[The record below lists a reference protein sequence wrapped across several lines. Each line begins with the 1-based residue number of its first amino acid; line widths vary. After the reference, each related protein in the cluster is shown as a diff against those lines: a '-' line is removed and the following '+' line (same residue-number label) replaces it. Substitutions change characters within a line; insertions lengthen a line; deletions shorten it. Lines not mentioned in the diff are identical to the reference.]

1 MSSDCVAV
9 PADTS
14 LEVWRLYVAGIRAL
28 TPAQRLAEAERFTSI
43 ERRAEID
50 YLRRRFPDL
59 ERGQFAVEVVRY
71 RYGNELAE
79 AVSSRLLARKVDS
92 INGA

>member
-1 MSSDCVAV
+1 MSSDCAAV

-28 TPAQRLAEAERFTSI
+28 SPAQRLAEAERFTNI

-59 ERGQFAVEVVRY
+59 ERGPFAIEVVRY
-71 RYGNELAE
+71 RYGDELAE
-79 AVSSRLLARKVDS
+79 AVSSRLLAREVAS
-92 INGA
+92 ISGE